1 MGFKKLIARL
11 GFIAMKPE
19 RSLVFMG
26 CEAAAFEALSAVIEA
41 LQKRDSRIRI
51 VLTSPDAVT
60 LAWLKVRFPGLLSL
74 ASPLPN
80 RLSAEIYLHRLKARG
95 FVFIESELP
104 TRSHHLIA
112 ALKRSAIGILTVTG
126 RDAARLPQQGVVSAA
141 SEALVCVCESP
152 SDLSLPASVTGMTAA
167 DLADRLGVVLARDL
181 KALREPNLLLR
192 VAAALPARIAASPR
206 WRRTA
211 SWRLRRYDV
220 IGDLKQR
227 LGSPRV
233 IMCLGN
239 GPSCEEAVLATLQK
253 DSLFRVNNKW
263 CGRQFLTR
271 ADVVFSGGKPTFRSV
286 SGCVFGVPTSE
297 AERSLLLVRS
307 YNPLLKS
314 FEYFN
319 VLDMA
324 PIVGQYDWGHLR
336 PTNGACMLATAVA
349 LAPDKIIVAGIDLF
363 QHPAGSY
370 PGNSAVPNSYS
381 PGHSRDRE
389 LDFMMKLFDGY
400 RGEIVIVGEPL
411 EKAWHQYQAEAGI
424 AR

>member
-1 MGFKKLIARL
+1 MGFKKLIASL
-11 GFIAMKPE
+11 GFITMRPE

-26 CEAAAFEALSAVIEA
+26 REAAAFEALSTVIEE
-41 LQKRDSRIRI
+41 LQRRDSRMRI
-51 VLTSPDAVT
+51 VLSSPDVAT
-60 LAWLKVRFPGLLSL
+60 LAWLTARFPGLLSL
-74 ASPLPN
+74 APPLPN
-80 RLSAEIYLHRLKARG
+80 RLSAEIYLRRLKVRG
-95 FVFIESELP
+95 FVFIESDLP
-104 TRSHHLIA
+104 TRSSHLIA

-126 RDAARLPQQGVVSAA
+126 RDAAKLPQQDAVSAA
-141 SEALVCVCESP
+141 SEALVCVCKSPNES
-152 SDLSLPASVTGMTAA
+152 SLPAHVTGMTSA
-167 DLADRLGVVLARDL
+167 DLADRLGVMLARDL
-181 KALREPNLLLR
+181 KALREPNMLLR
-192 VAAALPARIAASPR
+192 AAAAVPAKLVASPR
-206 WRRTA
+206 WRHRV
-211 SWRLRRYDV
+211 SWRLKRYDS
-220 IGDLKQR
+220 ISALKQR

-239 GPSCEEAVLATLQK
+239 GPSSEESVLATLHK

-271 ADVVFSGGKPTFRSV
+271 ADVVFAGGKPTFRSI
-286 SGCVFGVPTSE
+286 SDCVFGVPTSE

-307 YNPLLKS
+307 YNLLLQRL
-314 FEYFN
+314 EYFN

-324 PIVGQYDWGHLR
+324 PMVGQYHWGHLR

-389 LDFMMKLFDGY
+389 LDFMMKLFDSY
-400 RGEIVIVGEPL
+400 RGEIVIVGELL
-411 EKAWHQYQAEAGI
+411 EKAWHKYQAEVGI